1 MSVEVQFEF
10 QRYIIQESC
19 TMLSVTLKIKG
30 EVLRPFTIGVLPV
43 AIHIPSAQGT
53 YTIETL
59 SL

>member
-19 TMLSVTLKIKG
+19 TMLPVTLKIKG